1 MANYFGIDFGTTNSA
16 VVVIAAIDGK
26 RIGDAQKIGEDER
39 HPLPSFVAIN
49 KVTGEVKTGMAAKR
63 SISESNE
70 YQVFSSIKTVIDED
84 QNWEIAGRTWT
95 QIDIAA
101 ELFKA
106 LKQNVYEKTGGVMN
120 MDEAV
125 VAVPVGFSAKKKSNV
140 RQAAKKAG
148 IKVSMFISEPT
159 SAYCSRLDQMK
170 KYKNVAVFDWGGG
183 TLDVA
188 VLRIEGDTISELAT
202 AGMTLAG
209 NDIDKKIAEK
219 ICLKVARNT
228 NQDFSFDDLAPEFK
242 LRLLDLCE
250 QAKCNLADEDVASV
264 SIAKLDKYG
273 RALEKLDYEFFALL
287 IENEVEQAVDCL
299 LTALSDAGMNRES
312 IDCIICEG
320 GSSRLRPLQAK
331 LLEYFDRDKLLF
343 PRTAMWDIGSGAAE
357 IAYLPGSYTLN
368 SPIGIIQSNNR
379 FYPLLKIGQRVPTE
393 EKVVKFGVVESTDE
407 ARFVLS
413 DGETADS
420 QTFTEYFPVRLRG
433 FSDEVLTV
441 SCYIDADMVFRMKV
455 QSNRM
460 PDDVF
465 RVWTYSNLKVSYRID
480 PANPKE
486 QVIRGGG
493 IYDE

>member
-16 VVVIAAIDGK
+16 VVAIAAIEGK
-26 RIGDAQKIGEDER
+26 KIGNAQKIGEDDR

-49 KVTGEVKTGMAAKR
+49 KHTGEVRTGLSAKKT
-63 SISESNE
+63 ISNSDD
-70 YQVFSSIKTVIDED
+70 YHVFSSIKTVIDEERS
-84 QNWEIAGRTWT
+84 WEIAGKTWGPV
-95 QIDIAA
+95 DIAA

-106 LKQNVYEKTGGVMN
+106 LKKNVYEKTVGSMN
-120 MDEAV
+120 MNEAV
-125 VAVPVGFSAKKKSNV
+125 VAVPIGFSSKKKNSV
-140 RQAAKKAG
+140 RRAAKKAG

-188 VLRIEGDTISELAT
+188 VLRIEKNMISELAT

-219 ICLKVARNT
+219 VCLQVARKT

-250 QAKCNLADEDVASV
+250 QAKCNLADEDMV
-264 SIAKLDKYG
+264 SISMAKLDKYG
-273 RALEKLDYEFFALL
+273 RALVRLDYDFFALL
-287 IENEVEQAVDCL
+287 IENEVEKAVDCL
-299 LTALSDAGMNRES
+299 LTALSDAGMNREA

-320 GSSRLRPLQAK
+320 GSSRLRPLQTK

-357 IAYLPGSYTLN
+357 ISFRPGCYTLS

-379 FYPLLKIGQRVPTE
+379 FYPLLKTGQRIPTE
-393 EKVVKFGVVESTDE
+393 EKTVKFGVVETTDE

-413 DGETADS
+413 DGENADS
-420 QTFTEYFPVRLRG
+420 QTFTEYFPVKLRG
-433 FSDEVLTV
+433 FNDEVLTV
-441 SCYIDADMVFRMKV
+441 ACYVDTDMIFRMKV
-455 QSNRM
+455 HSNRM

-465 RVWTYSNLKVSYRID
+465 RVWTYSNLKVSYEID
-480 PANPKE
+480 PPEPVQNKARE
-486 QVIRGGG
+486 
-493 IYDE
+493 EL